1 MSSSLKRIFSPDK
14 NHLFQ
19 KNDLEL
25 NGLTTP
31 TTSIKMPL
39 TAKNIFKNNGDNI
52 IFKDYPVFTSPNNNI
67 SERKETTD
75 LFNLQ
80 TQINTLESK
89 IILLEQRND
98 ALISKLNS
106 NEENFDIKLK
116 KLEKNNFEGK
126 KTLKKAEN
134 TIALMNKINNDNSAE
149 IKKKIS
155 FIHNNLQRDEE
166 YKNEQRKLDIEL
178 QKNILNSITEKIK
191 ETIKA
196 EVDARFKA
204 DMENKLLNENI
215 FKNTENEIMKIK
227 KEIEDINNNM
237 ISKIKTVSKEC
248 SERAHNVSKY
258 TDQQI
263 SNAVLGKNEIMDNM
277 KKYMEQFILQ
287 VKNNIQAQNSQNK
300 LFDERLRESEKH
312 LEKSKNDNF
321 GYLLDVEK
329 RFERKMLTL
338 KKYFE
343 LNLKKHDNFLDSNMK
358 NFALNI
364 DKNFNFIS
372 GIIIDIREKSNEIF
386 KRYLKKSEEKF
397 KSIITDLEKICE
409 RIYQYENSLDVFD
422 KQNDLLK
429 KNIAESLT
437 AVKARFDVYR
447 VNQKILY
454 TIENDLMQE
463 QVTSL
468 QKDLQASN
476 LNLMSNINS
485 FKENTQNSF
494 STVMLELERHQKL
507 IDFNNKKAFNEIN
520 DIKRIN
526 EENEVKQIM
535 EEMMNNIENINL
547 IDSLQNSKTSEYEI
561 KQIVQRHQSEI
572 NAINKE
578 NRESRIKSNELST
591 KLTALEKKHDDSYKI
606 INHDLKNVIKIQ
618 NETKEIEMTEAVS
631 DIMNKMINNVENE
644 ITKEK
649 MDDITKFDL
658 TKMTMTIA
666 DLTDKIKNMK
676 NSNKTNSDE
685 ISDIKLSIKNLEDFY
700 LKNKNSSNNSDLKIK
715 IAMNQMLNNVEFN
728 NIYSLLKNNKP
739 QNIDF
744 NEEFRQK
751 CAEIVDNK
759 IQSELEKVKIENE
772 NLWKKAVEACEKMNK
787 PEEIKQVI
795 DKVPPTIL
803 PINESAKRIMDV
815 DYYNGEN
822 ENPKLPLLEDKL
834 KLIEDDNNDKKENG
848 MDKKEEKE
856 KENEKEENKEEIK
869 EENKEENKEE
879 KKEKEEEGEEREEKE
894 EGESVEKGEDDKEEK
909 GDEEK
914 EDEDKGS
921 EEKEE
926 KEKEDED
933 KGSEEKEDE
942 DNEEDAEG
950 GEEENEENEEN

>member
-1 MSSSLKRIFSPDK
+1 MSSSLKRIYSPDK
-14 NHLFQ
+14 NRIFQ

-31 TTSIKMPL
+31 STAVKMPL
-39 TAKNIFKNNGDNI
+39 TTKNIFKNNGDNI
-52 IFKDYPVFTSPNNNI
+52 IFKDHPVFTSPNNNF
-67 SERKETTD
+67 SERKETNTD
-75 LFNLQ
+75 LFNL
-80 TQINTLESK
+80 ESK
-89 IILLEQRND
+89 INSLECKLIILEQQND

-106 NEENFDIKLK
+106 NEENFDIKIK

-134 TIALMNKINNDNSAE
+134 TIALMNKINSDNSAD
-149 IKKKIS
+149 IKKKLS
-155 FIHNNLQRDEE
+155 YIHNNLQKDEE

-215 FKNTENEIMKIK
+215 YKNTENEIMKIK
-227 KEIEDINNNM
+227 KEIEDINNNV
-237 ISKIKTVSKEC
+237 ISKIKMVSKEC

-263 SNAVLGKNEIMDNM
+263 SNAVLGKNEVLDNM

-287 VKNNIQAQNSQNK
+287 VKNNITAQNSQNK
-300 LFDERLRESEKH
+300 LFDERLKESEKH

-329 RFERKMLTL
+329 RFEKKMNTL

-343 LNLKKHDNFLDSNMK
+343 FNLKKHDNFLDSNMK

-429 KNIAESLT
+429 KNIAESLVS
-437 AVKARFDVYR
+437 VKARLDVHK

-463 QVTSL
+463 QITFL
-468 QKDLQASN
+468 QKDLQTSN

-507 IDFNNKKAFNEIN
+507 IDINNKKAFNEIN

-526 EENEVKQIM
+526 EENDVKQIM
-535 EEMMNNIENINL
+535 EEMLNNIENINL
-547 IDSLQNSKTSEYEI
+547 IDSLQNSKTSELEI

-578 NRESRIKSNELST
+578 NRESRIKSNELNT
-591 KLTALEKKHDDSYKI
+591 KLTELEKKHDDSYNA
-606 INHDLKNVIKIQ
+606 INQDLKNVIKIQ
-618 NETKEIEMTEAVS
+618 NESKEIEITEAVN
-631 DIMNKMINNVENE
+631 DMMNKMITNVENE

-649 MDDITKFDL
+649 MDDISKFDL
-658 TKMTMTIA
+658 TKMTTTIA
-666 DLTDKIKNMK
+666 DLTDKIKTVK
-676 NSNKTNSDE
+676 KYSKTNSDE
-685 ISDIKLSIKNLEDFY
+685 ISDIKLSIKNLEEFY
-700 LKNKNSSNNSDLKIK
+700 LKSKNSQNNSDLKIK

-728 NIYSLLKNNKP
+728 NIYSLLKNIKP

-744 NEEFRQK
+744 SEDFRQK
-751 CAEIVDNK
+751 CSEIVDNK

-795 DKVPPTIL
+795 DQVPPTIL

-834 KLIEDDNNDKKENG
+834 KLIEDNNNDNDKKENG
-848 MDKKEEKE
+848 IPKKEEKE
-856 KENEKEENKEEIK
+856 KENEKEENKDEVK
-869 EENKEENKEE
+869 EDNKEENSEE
-879 KKEKEEEGEEREEKE
+879 KKGEEAEEKE
-894 EGESVEKGEDDKEEK
+894 DAESVEKGE
-909 GDEEK
+909 
-914 EDEDKGS
+914 

-926 KEKEDED
+926 KHEEKNENKE
-933 KGSEEKEDE
+933 GEEKEGEEKEGEEKESNEGNEEGDE
-942 DNEEDAEG
+942 D
-950 GEEENEENEEN
+950 EENEENEEDNN